1 MSKCHILL
9 DSQNISCGISDE
21 PEVFHRKMA
30 DMLADG
36 NGATTWTMALDQ
48 QQEHIKLFSNYG
60 KEIKKENI
68 LLARLELTY
77 LVNSIVQINR
87 RMYSSE

>member
-1 MSKCHILL
+1 MSKCDILL
-9 DSQNISCGISDE
+9 DNNNISRGISDE
-21 PEVFHRKMA
+21 PEVIHRKMA

-36 NGATTWTMALDQ
+36 NDATTWTMTLDL
-48 QQEHIKLFSNYG
+48 QEKHIKQFSNYG

-68 LLARLELTY
+68 VLARLELTY

-87 RMYSSE
+87 RMYSS